1 MPFAS
6 RDDGTEVKAIT
17 RGPSVLR
24 GSKRNLAAVLGN
36 FGTTEG
42 IVLREHVGEGA
53 PPQAASVPASPVHAS
68 RGVQRRPDHSA
79 LAQRGGKM

>member
-1 MPFAS
+1 VPFAS

-42 IVLREHVGEGA
+42 IVLREHVGEGE
-53 PPQAASVPASPVHAS
+53 
-68 RGVQRRPDHSA
+68 PDDRLREQSASA
-79 LAQRGGKM
+79 LVQLRHDLTSVE